1 MLLQQT
7 KMLEEA
13 YKALLLLGPNVTETQ
28 QSQSLLIKGCELLIR
43 GSLLNE
49 GIFDNEVVL
58 LCPSFYILC

>member
-28 QSQSLLIKGCELLIR
+28 PQSLLIKGCELLIR